1 MDERKRGMMRGE
13 MWGDSDEQAIT
24 MIDRAEETSARDG
37 GSHWMNRDKNER
49 RAERPEDQRE
59 EGKMKKQVI

>member
-1 MDERKRGMMRGE
+1 MDERTRGMMRGE

-37 GSHWMNRDKNER
+37 GNQRMNRDEMS
-49 RAERPEDQRE
+49 
-59 EGKMKKQVI
+59 EGE